1 MRPSSSGSESLF
13 GPLFGAPEVDAELT
27 GRAWLQAMLDVE
39 RGMAMAQAKAGLM
52 PHTAAEAIAQACTA
66 DLFSVADLAQ
76 RALAAG
82 NPVVPLVRDLGARL
96 HADAARFVHL
106 GATSQDVLDTATCL
120 VAGRSLDRILAT
132 LDAAADAAAR
142 LAGEHRGTLMV
153 GRTLLQQATPITF
166 GLKCAGWLVALD
178 EAAAWLHRVRRERLA
193 VQYGGAAG
201 TLAPLGAHGPTV
213 LRLLAGELGLAEPIL
228 PWHTNRVRIGE
239 LASSLGT
246 ASGVLGK
253 IALDLTL
260 LAQSEVAEVAEP
272 GEGGGSSAMPH
283 KRNPVRAVLVSAG
296 CRRVPGLVATLLA
309 AMAQEHERAAGAW
322 HAEWETMTELLRLV
336 GGAATGV
343 RELLQG
349 LNVNADRMRR
359 NLDAGG
365 DALMTEA
372 VSARLAGQLG
382 RAEAHDL
389 VARLVD
395 DARAKG
401 VPVRTTLL
409 EDPTVRAH
417 LSTPDIEAALDPGN
431 HLGAAGEFV
440 TRALAA
446 HEERR

>member
-1 MRPSSSGSESLF
+1 MNPSSSGSESLF
-13 GPLFGAPEVDAELT
+13 GPLFGAPDVDAELT

-39 RGMAMAQAKAGLM
+39 RGLARAQAKAGLV
-52 PHTAAEAIAQACTA
+52 PHAAAEAIAQACTA
-66 DLFSVADLAQ
+66 DLFSVADLAE

-82 NPVVPLVRDLGARL
+82 NPVVPLVRDLGARM

-106 GATSQDVLDTATCL
+106 GATSQDVLDTATSL
-120 VAGRSLDRILAT
+120 VAGRALDRIVEALE
-132 LDAAADAAAR
+132 AAADAAAR
-142 LAGEHRGTLMV
+142 LAAEHRGTLMV

-178 EAAAWLHRVRRERLA
+178 EVADWLHRVRRERLA
-193 VQYGGAAG
+193 AQYGGAAG
-201 TLAPLGAHGPTV
+201 TLATLGTQGPTV
-213 LRLLAGELGLAEPIL
+213 LRLLAGELGLAEPTV

-239 LASSLGT
+239 LASSLGA

-253 IALDLTL
+253 VALDLML

-272 GEGGGSSAMPH
+272 GGGGGSSAMPH

-296 CRRVPGLVATLLA
+296 CRRTPGLVATLLA
-309 AMAQEHERAAGAW
+309 AMGQEHERAAGAW
-322 HAEWETMTELLRLV
+322 HAEWETFTELLRLV
-336 GGAATGV
+336 GGAAAGV
-343 RELLQG
+343 RDLLQR
-349 LNVNADRMRR
+349 LDVDADRMRR

-365 DALMTEA
+365 PALLAEA
-372 VSARLAGQLG
+372 VSARLAGHLG

-389 VARLVD
+389 VARLVS
-395 DARAKG
+395 DARANG
-401 VPVRTTLL
+401 VPVHTMLL
-409 EDPTVRAH
+409 EDPTVRAYM
-417 LSTPDIEAALDPGN
+417 STSDIEAALDPGN

>member
-13 GPLFGAPEVDAELT
+13 GPLFGAPEVD
-27 GRAWLQAMLDVE
+27 
-39 RGMAMAQAKAGLM
+39 
-52 PHTAAEAIAQACTA
+52 
-66 DLFSVADLAQ
+66 ADLAQ